1 MSTPASARG
10 TTGSVSDTEASQPTT
25 QAADTIPPI
34 ITVVGATATG
44 KSDLALDLADHL
56 GGEIVNTDAMQF
68 YRGMD
73 IGTAKLPPAQRRG
86 IDHHLIDIL
95 DVTDEANVQ
104 TFQEQARTAI
114 AEIRAR
120 GHRPILVGGSGLY
133 ARAATDRLDFPGT
146 DATVRSRLEGEVDA
160 DRWAAHARLA
170 DLDPVAAEKITVN
183 DVRRIV
189 RALEVIELTGRPF
202 TASLPEYTEIEPTI
216 HIGLALDRHALH
228 DRIARRVDLM
238 WEAGWVDEVRTLLDR
253 GLASGKT
260 ASRAI
265 GYAQIQ
271 DYLAGT
277 IDADAARESTT
288 VRTRQFA
295 RRQDTWFRRDPR
307 ITWIDTSEAGAATP
321 ESPGSP
327 LGRALEIV
335 RMEA

>member
-1 MSTPASARG
+1 
-10 TTGSVSDTEASQPTT
+10 
-25 QAADTIPPI
+25 
-34 ITVVGATATG
+34 
-44 KSDLALDLADHL
+44 
-56 GGEIVNTDAMQF
+56 MQF

-73 IGTAKLPPAQRRG
+73 IGTAKLSPAERRG

-104 TFQEQARTAI
+104 TFQAQARAAI

-146 DATVRSRLEGEVDA
+146 DATVRSRLEAEVDA

-216 HIGLALDRHALH
+216 HIGLALDRGTLH
-228 DRIARRVDLM
+228 DRIARRVALM

-253 GLASGKT
+253 GLAQGKT

-277 IDADAARESTT
+277 IDAAAARASTT

-307 ITWIDTSEAGAATP
+307 ITWIDSGVSDAGARLNA
-321 ESPGSP
+321 
-327 LGRALEIV
+327 ALSIV
-335 RMEA
+335 RLES